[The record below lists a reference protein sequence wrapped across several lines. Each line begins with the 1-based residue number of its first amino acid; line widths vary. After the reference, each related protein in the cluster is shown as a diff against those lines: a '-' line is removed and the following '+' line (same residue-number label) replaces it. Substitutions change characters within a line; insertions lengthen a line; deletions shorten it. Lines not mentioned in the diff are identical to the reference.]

1 MTFSKKDRENSA
13 SASTSIQPIPPT
25 EELKKPCLDYAMSII
40 VSSALPNVICNNNA
54 YMKNDIHNLIYT
66 GNNS

>member
-1 MTFSKKDRENSA
+1 MTFNKKDRENA
-13 SASTSIQPIPPT
+13 VSASTSIRPIPLT
-25 EELKKPCLDYAMSII
+25 EELKKSYLDYAMSII
-40 VSSALPNVICNNNA
+40 VSNAPPNVICNNNA